1 VLCPLVTAALDLWGS
16 VRARF
21 IQSSADVSVGF
32 SRDDTAAPKRLG
44 GVSHFQ
50 PYQLCVLTELRER
63 GNLLLNAH
71 GTLGFR
77 WEMIKCQI
85 NRIEKL
91 LCTYVSARYI
101 RRVFVAREINNAV
114 RTSSYNV
121 REAAGKSGFHGFR
134 AFSRLL
140 AHKVVKMSVVEPI
153 AIDHQEVSSLLESI

>member
-1 VLCPLVTAALDLWGS
+1 VRGSFSHQQMYPLVS
-16 VRARF
+16 VATIPRHR
-21 IQSSADVSVGF
+21 
-32 SRDDTAAPKRLG
+32 KG

-91 LCTYVSARYI
+91 LCTPYVCFSTLHTATRV
-101 RRVFVAREINNAV
+101 RREGN
-114 RTSSYNV
+114 
-121 REAAGKSGFHGFR
+121 K
-134 AFSRLL
+134 
-140 AHKVVKMSVVEPI
+140 
-153 AIDHQEVSSLLESI
+153 